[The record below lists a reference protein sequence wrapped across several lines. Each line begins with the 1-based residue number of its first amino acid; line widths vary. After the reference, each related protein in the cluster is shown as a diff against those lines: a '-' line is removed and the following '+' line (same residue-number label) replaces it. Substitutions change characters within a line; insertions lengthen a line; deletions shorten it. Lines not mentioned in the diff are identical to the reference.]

1 MGGMHSASNP
11 YSPGAGRRPFE
22 LAGRTALINDFD
34 LLISRAAAGRTDR
47 GIVLHGLHGVGKTVL
62 LTEFRRRAED
72 AGFLV
77 VSLEGRDAEGGP
89 KAIRAKLARGLLQA
103 GRKANSRSATPALAA
118 ALGTI
123 ASFAAGLQVS
133 GIDVGVGARH
143 GRGDSGAFAVDLEE
157 TVEDTAVALAER
169 KSALIL
175 VVDEMQ
181 NLDAGL
187 LSALLGA
194 QHQASQRD
202 WPFYLV
208 AAGLP
213 NLPSV
218 LNQSQRYAE
227 GLFTYRRVGALDRE
241 DSGIALT
248 APAAEH
254 GVSYD
259 PEALDLL
266 LNASG
271 GYPYFLQEYGS
282 AAWESAPRKRI
293 SPDDARVAVEIGRA
307 QLDQGFF
314 PLRWRRSTKA
324 EREFL
329 RLMAMD
335 GEGGSGTATLAARA
349 GKKMTSMTM
358 TRGSLIR
365 KGIIYAPSLGQVSF
379 TVPGMADYVRRV
391 TG

>member
-1 MGGMHSASNP
+1 MHSATNP
-11 YSPGAGRRPFE
+11 YSPGAGRTPFA
-22 LAGRTALINDFD
+22 LAGRTALTNDFD
-34 LLISRAAAGRTDR
+34 LLVSRAAAGRTDR

-62 LTEFRRRAED
+62 LNDFRRRAEE
-72 AGFLV
+72 AGFLA
-77 VSLEGRDAEGGP
+77 VSLEGRDADGGP
-89 KAIRAKLARGLLQA
+89 RAIRAKLARGLLQA
-103 GRKANSRSATPALAA
+103 GRKAASRGGTAALSA

-123 ASFAAGLQVS
+123 SSFADGLQVS
-133 GIDVGVGARH
+133 GIDVGVGPRT

-157 TVEDTAVALAER
+157 TVEDAAVALGER
-169 KSALIL
+169 NSALIV

-181 NLDAGL
+181 NLDPAL
-187 LSALLGA
+187 LSALLGV
-194 QHQASQRD
+194 QHQAGQRD

-227 GLFTYRRVGALDRE
+227 GLFTYRSVGALDRE
-241 DSGIALT
+241 DAGTALT
-248 APAAEH
+248 APAAEQ
-254 GVSYD
+254 GVSYA
-259 PEALDLL
+259 PAALDLL
-266 LNASG
+266 LNAAG

-282 AAWESAPRKRI
+282 AAWESAPHRKI
-293 SPDDARVAVEIGRA
+293 TAEDARVAVEIGRA

-314 PLRWRRSTKA
+314 PMRWRRATKA

-335 GEGGSGTATLAARA
+335 GAAGSGTATLAARA
-349 GKKMTSMTM
+349 GRKMTSMTM

-365 KGIIYAPSLGQVSF
+365 KGIIYAPSLGQVAF

-391 TG
+391 AG

>member
-1 MGGMHSASNP
+1 MHSATNP
-11 YSPGAGRRPFE
+11 YSPGAGRKPFE
-22 LAGRTALINDFD
+22 ITGRTALMNDFD
-34 LLISRAAAGRTDR
+34 LLVSRAAAGRTDR

-62 LTEFRRRAED
+62 LNDFRRRAED

-103 GRKANSRSATPALAA
+103 GRKALSHGDTPALAA

-123 ASFAAGLQVS
+123 TSFADGLQVG
-133 GIDVGVGARH
+133 GIDVGVGSRH
-143 GRGDSGAFAVDLEE
+143 GRGDSGEFAVDLEE
-157 TVEDTAVALAER
+157 TVEDISRALAER
-169 KSALIL
+169 RSALII

-181 NLDAGL
+181 NLDPAL
-187 LSALLGA
+187 LAALLGA
-194 QHQASQRD
+194 QHQAGQRD

-213 NLPSV
+213 NLPAT

-241 DSGIALT
+241 DAGTALA
-248 APAAEH
+248 APARDL
-254 GVSYD
+254 GVSYE

-266 LNASG
+266 LNAAG

-282 AAWESAPRKRI
+282 AAWESAPRELI
-293 SPDDARVAVEIGRA
+293 TAADARVAVEIGRA

-314 PLRWRRSTKA
+314 PMRWRRATKA

-335 GEGGSGTATLAARA
+335 GAAGSGTATLAARA

-358 TRGSLIR
+358 TRSSLIR
-365 KGIIYAPSLGQVSF
+365 KGIIYAPSLGQVAF
-379 TVPGMADYVRRV
+379 TVPGMADYVQRV
-391 TG
+391 SSRP

>member
-1 MGGMHSASNP
+1 MHSASDP
-11 YSPGAGRRPFE
+11 YSPGAGRTSYE
-22 LAGRTALINDFD
+22 LAGRNALMNDFD
-34 LLISRAAAGRTDR
+34 LLISRVAAGRTDR

-62 LTEFRRRAED
+62 LNEFRRRAENT
-72 AGFLV
+72 GFLV

-103 GRKANSRSATPALAA
+103 GRKANSRGNTAALAA

-133 GIDVGVGARH
+133 GIDVGVGARN

-169 KSALIL
+169 KSALIF
-175 VVDEMQ
+175 VVDELQ
-181 NLDAGL
+181 SLDAGL
-187 LSALLGA
+187 ISALLA
-194 QHQASQRD
+194 VQHQAGQRD
-202 WPFYLV
+202 WPFYLI

-213 NLPSV
+213 NLPQV

-227 GLFTYRRVGALDRE
+227 GLFTYRSVGALDRE
-241 DSGIALT
+241 DSAAALAIPAQEQGVT
-248 APAAEH
+248 YDPAAM
-254 GVSYD
+254 
-259 PEALDLL
+259 DLL
-266 LNASG
+266 LNAAG

-282 AAWESAPRKRI
+282 AAWESAPHKRI
-293 SPDDARVAVEIGRA
+293 TADDAKIAVEIGRA

-314 PLRWRRSTKA
+314 PMRWRRATKA

-329 RLMAMD
+329 RLMAID
-335 GEGGSGTATLAARA
+335 GAGGSSTATLAARA

-365 KGIIYAPSLGQVSF
+365 KGIIYAPELGQVSF

-391 TG
+391 SG

>member
-1 MGGMHSASNP
+1 MHSATNP
-11 YSPGAGRRPFE
+11 YSPGAGRSPIG
-22 LAGRTALINDFD
+22 LAGRTALTNDFD

-62 LTEFRRRAED
+62 LNDFRRRAEN

-77 VSLEGRDAEGGP
+77 VSLEGRDADGGP
-89 KAIRAKLARGLLQA
+89 KAVRAKLARGLLQA
-103 GRKANSRSATPALAA
+103 GRKANSRGSTPALAA

-133 GIDVGVGARH
+133 GIDVGVGERH

-169 KSALIL
+169 GSALIL
-175 VVDEMQ
+175 VVDELQ

-187 LSALLGA
+187 LAALLGA
-194 QHQASQRD
+194 QHQAGQRD

-213 NLPSV
+213 NLPAV
-218 LNQSQRYAE
+218 LTASQRYAE
-227 GLFTYRRVGALDRE
+227 GLFTYRSVGALDRE
-241 DSGIALT
+241 DSASALV
-248 APAAEH
+248 APALEQ

-266 LNASG
+266 LNAAG

-282 AAWESAPRKRI
+282 AAWESAPEKRI
-293 SPDDARVAVEIGRA
+293 TADDARIAVEIGRA

-314 PLRWRRSTKA
+314 PLRWRRATKA

-329 RLMAMD
+329 RLMAID
-335 GEGGSGTATLAARA
+335 GPGGSSTATLAARA

-365 KGIIYAPSLGQVSF
+365 KGIIYAPELGQVSF

-391 TG
+391 TA

>member
-1 MGGMHSASNP
+1 MHSATNP
-11 YSPGAGRRPFE
+11 YSPGAGRTPFA
-22 LAGRTALINDFD
+22 LAGRRALTNDFD
-34 LLISRAAAGRTDR
+34 LLVSRAAAGRTDR

-62 LTEFRRRAED
+62 LNDFRRRAEE
-72 AGFLV
+72 AGFLA
-77 VSLEGRDAEGGP
+77 VSLEGRDADGGP
-89 KAIRAKLARGLLQA
+89 RAIRAKLARGLLQA
-103 GRKANSRSATPALAA
+103 GRKAASRGGTAALSA

-123 ASFAAGLQVS
+123 SSFADGLQVS
-133 GIDVGVGARH
+133 GIDVGVGPRT

-157 TVEDTAVALAER
+157 TVEDAAVALGER
-169 KSALIL
+169 NSALIV

-181 NLDAGL
+181 NLDPAL
-187 LSALLGA
+187 LSALLGV
-194 QHQASQRD
+194 QHQAGQRD

-227 GLFTYRRVGALDRE
+227 GLFTYRSVGALDRE
-241 DSGIALT
+241 DAGTALT
-248 APAAEH
+248 APAAEQ
-254 GVSYD
+254 GVSYA
-259 PEALDLL
+259 PAALDLL
-266 LNASG
+266 LNAAG

-282 AAWESAPRKRI
+282 AAWESAPHRKI
-293 SPDDARVAVEIGRA
+293 TAEDARVAVEIGRA

-314 PLRWRRSTKA
+314 PMRWRRATKA

-335 GEGGSGTATLAARA
+335 GAAGSGTATLAARA
-349 GKKMTSMTM
+349 GRKMTSMTM

-365 KGIIYAPSLGQVSF
+365 KGIIYAPSLGQVAF

-391 TG
+391 AG

>member
-1 MGGMHSASNP
+1 MHSATNP
-11 YSPGAGRRPFE
+11 YSPGAGRKPFE
-22 LAGRTALINDFD
+22 LSGRRALMNDFD
-34 LLISRAAAGRTDR
+34 LLVSRAAAGRTDR

-62 LTEFRRRAED
+62 LNDFRRRAED

-89 KAIRAKLARGLLQA
+89 KAVRAKLARGLLQA
-103 GRKANSRSATPALAA
+103 GRKAHSQGNTPALAA

-123 ASFAAGLQVS
+123 TSFADGLQVG
-133 GIDVGVGARH
+133 GIDVGVGSRH
-143 GRGDSGAFAVDLEE
+143 GRGDSGEFAVDLEE
-157 TVEDTAVALAER
+157 TVEDISLALAER
-169 KSALIL
+169 RSALII

-181 NLDAGL
+181 NLDPAL

-194 QHQASQRD
+194 QHQAGQRD

-213 NLPSV
+213 NLPAT

-241 DSGIALT
+241 DAGTALA
-248 APAAEH
+248 APARDL
-254 GVSYD
+254 GVSYE

-266 LNASG
+266 LNAAG

-282 AAWESAPRKRI
+282 AAWESAPRELI
-293 SPDDARVAVEIGRA
+293 TAADARVAVEIGRA

-314 PLRWRRSTKA
+314 PMRWRRATKA

-335 GEGGSGTATLAARA
+335 GAAGSGTATLAARA

-365 KGIIYAPSLGQVSF
+365 KGIIYAPSLGQVAF
-379 TVPGMADYVRRV
+379 TVPGMAEYVQRV
-391 TG
+391 SSRP

>member
-1 MGGMHSASNP
+1 MHSATNP
-11 YSPGAGRRPFE
+11 YSPGAGRKPFE
-22 LAGRTALINDFD
+22 LSGRTALMNDFD
-34 LLISRAAAGRTDR
+34 LLVSRAAAGRTDR

-62 LTEFRRRAED
+62 LNDFRRRAED

-77 VSLEGRDAEGGP
+77 VSLEGRDAGGGP
-89 KAIRAKLARGLLQA
+89 KAVRAKLARGLLQA
-103 GRKANSRSATPALAA
+103 GRKAHSQGNTPALAA

-123 ASFAAGLQVS
+123 TSFADGLQVG
-133 GIDVGVGARH
+133 GIDVGVGSRH
-143 GRGDSGAFAVDLEE
+143 GRGDSGEFAVDLEE
-157 TVEDTAVALAER
+157 TVEDISLALAER
-169 KSALIL
+169 RSALII

-181 NLDAGL
+181 NLDPAL

-194 QHQASQRD
+194 QHQAGQRD

-213 NLPSV
+213 NLPAT

-241 DSGIALT
+241 DAGTALA
-248 APAAEH
+248 APAREL
-254 GVSYD
+254 GVSYE

-266 LNASG
+266 LNAAG

-282 AAWESAPRKRI
+282 AAWESAPRELI
-293 SPDDARVAVEIGRA
+293 TAADARVAVEIGRA

-314 PLRWRRSTKA
+314 PMRWRRATKA

-335 GEGGSGTATLAARA
+335 GAAGSGTATLAARA

-365 KGIIYAPSLGQVSF
+365 KGIIYAPSLGQVAF
-379 TVPGMADYVRRV
+379 TVPGMAEYVQRV
-391 TG
+391 SSRP

>member
-1 MGGMHSASNP
+1 MHSASNP
-11 YSPGAGRRPFE
+11 YSPGAGRTPFA
-22 LAGRTALINDFD
+22 LAGRTALMNDFD

-62 LTEFRRRAED
+62 LNDFRRRAEE

-89 KAIRAKLARGLLQA
+89 KAVRAKLGRGLLQA
-103 GRKANSRSATPALAA
+103 GRKAASRGGTAALRS

-123 ASFAAGLQVS
+123 ASFADGLQVS
-133 GIDVGVGARH
+133 GIDVGVGSRT

-157 TVEDTAVALAER
+157 TVEDTAVALGEK
-169 KSALIL
+169 KSALII

-181 NLDAGL
+181 SLDPAL

-194 QHQASQRD
+194 QHQAGQRD

-213 NLPSV
+213 NLPST

-227 GLFTYRRVGALDRE
+227 GLFTYRRVGALDR
-241 DSGIALT
+241 DDAASAL
-248 APAAEH
+248 ADPAREQ

-266 LNASG
+266 LNAAG

-293 SPDDARVAVEIGRA
+293 TAEDARVAVEIGRA

-314 PLRWRRSTKA
+314 PMRWRRATKA

-335 GEGGSGTATLAARA
+335 GAAGSSTATLAARA

-379 TVPGMADYVRRV
+379 TVPGMSEYVRRV

>member
-1 MGGMHSASNP
+1 MHSATNP
-11 YSPGAGRRPFE
+11 YSPGAGRQPFE
-22 LAGRTALINDFD
+22 LAGRTALMNDFD

-62 LTEFRRRAED
+62 LNDFRRRAEE
-72 AGFLV
+72 AGFSV
-77 VSLEGRDAEGGP
+77 VSLEGRDADGGP
-89 KAIRAKLARGLLQA
+89 KAVRAKLARGLLQA
-103 GRKANSRSATPALAA
+103 GRKAASRGGTAALQA

-123 ASFAAGLQVS
+123 SSFADGLQVS
-133 GIDVGVGARH
+133 GIDVGVGSRT

-175 VVDEMQ
+175 VIDEMQ
-181 NLDAGL
+181 NLDPAL

-194 QHQASQRD
+194 QHQAGQRD

-227 GLFTYRRVGALDRE
+227 GLFTYRSVGALDRE
-241 DSGIALT
+241 DAGTALT
-248 APAAEH
+248 VPAREH
-254 GVSYD
+254 GVTYD

-266 LNASG
+266 LNAAG
-271 GYPYFLQEYGS
+271 GYPYFLQEYAS
-282 AAWESAPRKRI
+282 AAWESAPHRRI
-293 SPDDARVAVEIGRA
+293 TAEDAKVAVEIGRA

-314 PLRWRRSTKA
+314 PMRWRRATRA

-329 RLMAMD
+329 RLMAID
-335 GEGGSGTATLAARA
+335 GGADSGTATLAARA

-365 KGIIYAPSLGQVSF
+365 KGIIYAPTLGHVAF
-379 TVPGMADYVRRV
+379 TLPGMAEYVRRM
-391 TG
+391 TS

>member
-1 MGGMHSASNP
+1 MHSATNP
-11 YSPGAGRRPFE
+11 YSPGAGRTPYE
-22 LAGRTALINDFD
+22 LAGRTALMNDFD
-34 LLISRAAAGRTDR
+34 LLISRAASGRTDR

-62 LTEFRRRAED
+62 LNDFRRRAEE

-89 KAIRAKLARGLLQA
+89 KAIRAKLARSLLQA
-103 GRKANSRSATPALAA
+103 GRKANSRGGSKALAD

-123 ASFAAGLQVS
+123 TSFADGLQVS
-133 GIDVGVGARH
+133 GIDVGVGSRH

-157 TVEDTAVALAER
+157 TVEDISRALAEQNG
-169 KSALIL
+169 ALII

-181 NLDAGL
+181 NLDPVL
-187 LSALLGA
+187 LSALLGV
-194 QHQASQRD
+194 QHQAGQRD

-227 GLFTYRRVGALDRE
+227 GLFTYRTVGALDRE
-241 DSGIALT
+241 DAGTALT
-248 APAAEH
+248 APAKEQS
-254 GVSYD
+254 VTYD

-266 LNASG
+266 LNAAG

-282 AAWESAPRKRI
+282 AAWESAPHPVI
-293 SPDDARVAVEIGRA
+293 TAADARVAVEIGRA

-314 PLRWRRSTKA
+314 PMRWRRATKA
-324 EREFL
+324 ERDFL
-329 RLMAMD
+329 RLMAVD
-335 GEGGSGTATLAARA
+335 GAAGSGTATLAARA

-365 KGIIYAPSLGQVSF
+365 KGIIYAPSLGQVAF
-379 TVPGMADYVRRV
+379 TVPGMAEYVRRV